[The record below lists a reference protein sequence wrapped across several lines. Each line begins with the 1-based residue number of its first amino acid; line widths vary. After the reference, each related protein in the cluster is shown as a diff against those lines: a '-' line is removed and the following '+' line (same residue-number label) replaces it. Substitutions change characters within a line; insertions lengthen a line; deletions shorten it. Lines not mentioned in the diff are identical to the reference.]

1 MQNHV
6 MISGATGGLGKA
18 FAVECASRGWNLY
31 LTDLRAE
38 PLELLGRALSNAYG
52 VQVKWRASD
61 LTDAGQRAALFEA
74 LRGER
79 MRFSALINVAGTDH
93 EGLFCE
99 QSADHIRTI
108 LRLNIEG
115 TVEMTHALV
124 SLRDRPG
131 VFRVINV
138 ASLAAFYPMP
148 YKATYAASKRFLLDF
163 SLALREEL
171 AGQGVTVTALCPAGL
186 PTTAECVAAI
196 AAQGWLGQITT
207 QNIGGVAAGA
217 LDAAL
222 RGKAIYIPGW
232 VNRLLRLLGGLAPA
246 GLVAHLI
253 NSRWHA
259 ARQRQTGVAPIR
271 ILAAQAPMPAS
282 GGVGAA
288 SASYSDRLLA
298 PGAPVGRLALT

>member
-18 FAVECASRGWNLY
+18 FAVECASRGWNLT
-31 LTDLRAE
+31 LTDLRPE
-38 PLELLGRALSNAYG
+38 SLELLGRALSGTYG
-52 VQVKWRASD
+52 VQVKWRACD
-61 LTDAGQRAALFEA
+61 LTDPGQRSALFEA
-74 LRGER
+74 LRAER

-99 QSADHIRTI
+99 QSREHIRTI

-124 SLRDRPG
+124 SLRDTSG

-171 AGQGVTVTALCPAGL
+171 AEQGVTVTALCPAGL
-186 PTTAECVAAI
+186 PTTPECITAI
-196 AAQGWLGQITT
+196 ATQGWMGQITT
-207 QNIGGVAAGA
+207 RNIGSVAAGA

-246 GLVAHLI
+246 ELVAHLV
-253 NSRWHA
+253 NGRWQA
-259 ARQRQTGVAPIR
+259 AQQRQAHVTPGVA
-271 ILAAQAPMPAS
+271 
-282 GGVGAA
+282 
-288 SASYSDRLLA
+288 
-298 PGAPVGRLALT
+298 VGRLALT